1 MKIFSILTTIVGI
14 MMSVGYFPQAYKI
27 YKTKSA
33 DSISLAAFI
42 VFAFGTL
49 LWTLYGFF
57 IHDLVLIL
65 SFIIGAIGSWL
76 VLFLSIKYKLRAK
89 KSLVKPNNV
98 S

>member
-1 MKIFSILTTIVGI
+1 MKFFQILTTVVGI

-33 DSISLAAFI
+33 DNISLVAFI
-42 VFAFGTL
+42 VFALGTL

-57 IHDLVLIL
+57 INDFVLIL

-76 VLFLSIKYKLRAK
+76 VLFLSIKYKIKAK
-89 KSLVKPNNV
+89 NNQIKSCIT
-98 S
+98 